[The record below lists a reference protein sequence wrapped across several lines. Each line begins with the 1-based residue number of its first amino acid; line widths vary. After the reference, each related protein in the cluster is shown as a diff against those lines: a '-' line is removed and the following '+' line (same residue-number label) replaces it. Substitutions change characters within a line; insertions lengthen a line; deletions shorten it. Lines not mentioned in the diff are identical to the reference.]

1 MKKPGYFI
9 VMGFLFSA
17 SIHGGLFYYFLSMKN
32 NPAENRL
39 YPSSI
44 LVPVTILKKEK
55 PLEKPVVKKEK
66 TKPVIKKEKKPIRIT
81 KKPKSNPIPVSHTRA
96 LTEKPAKAENVKPVF
111 GVTKQTVM
119 NAKGAGMGVRIGN
132 TVMKEQEEAYTPP
145 EKVKEY
151 VSVPV
156 PIPVFELT
164 TMPVFKKKVKPEY
177 PEELKE
183 EEREGEVALSVTIDE
198 KGLVTEV
205 TVIRADHILFA
216 EAAVKAIKAS
226 IFEPATKNNKPVSTI
241 LDDLV
246 YTFVLDE

>member
-1 MKKPGYFI
+1 MKIPGYFI

-17 SIHGGLFYYFLSMKN
+17 SIHGGLIYYFLSMRN
-32 NPAENRL
+32 NPVENQF

-44 LVPVTILKKEK
+44 LVPVKILKKEN
-55 PLEKPVVKKEK
+55 PPEKPVLKEEKPKPVMKKETK
-66 TKPVIKKEKKPIRIT
+66 TV
-81 KKPKSNPIPVSHTRA
+81 PVSHRRN
-96 LTEKPAKAENVKPVF
+96 LSEKPSKAENVKPVF

-156 PIPVFELT
+156 PVPVPVFELT

-183 EEREGEVALSVTIDE
+183 EELEGEVALSITIDE
-198 KGLVTEV
+198 KGKVTEV

-226 IFEPATKNNKPVSTI
+226 IFEPATKNNEPVSTI

>member
-17 SIHGGLFYYFLSMKN
+17 SIHGGLFFYFFSMNN
-32 NPAENRL
+32 NPAKNQSYL
-39 YPSSI
+39 PSV
-44 LVPVTILKKEK
+44 LVPVKILKDEK
-55 PLEKPVVKKEK
+55 PMEKPEV
-66 TKPVIKKEKKPIRIT
+66 KKEKKPIRIT
-81 KKPKSNPIPVSHTRA
+81 KKIKSNPIPISHKQS
-96 LTEKPAKAENVKPVF
+96 LSEKLIKSENVKPVF

-151 VSVPV
+151 TAVTV
-156 PIPVFELT
+156 PVFELT

-183 EEREGEVALSVTIDE
+183 EELEGEVALSVTINE

-246 YTFVLDE
+246 YAFVLDK

>member
-17 SIHGGLFYYFLSMKN
+17 SIHGGLFYYFLSMNN
-32 NPAENRL
+32 NPVENRL
-39 YPSSI
+39 YPSSV
-44 LVPVTILKKEK
+44 LVPVKILKNEK
-55 PLEKPVVKKEK
+55 SLEKQEV
-66 TKPVIKKEKKPIRIT
+66 KKEKKPIRIT
-81 KKPKSNPIPVSHTRA
+81 KKIKKNPIPISHKQS
-96 LTEKPAKAENVKPVF
+96 LTEKPIKSENVKPVF

-119 NAKGAGMGVRIGN
+119 NAKVAGMGVRIGN
-132 TVMKEQEEAYTPP
+132 TLMKEQEEVYTPP
-145 EKVKEY
+145 EMVKEY
-151 VSVPV
+151 IAAAV
-156 PIPVFELT
+156 PVFELT

-183 EEREGEVALSVTIDE
+183 EEREGEVALSVTINE

-226 IFEPATKNNKPVSTI
+226 IFEPATKNNEPVSTI

-246 YTFVLDE
+246 YTFVLDK

>member
-32 NPAENRL
+32 NPVENQF

-44 LVPVTILKKEK
+44 LVPVKILKKV
-55 PLEKPVVKKEK
+55 PPPEKPVMKENK
-66 TKPVIKKEKKPIRIT
+66 QKPVMKKEKKT
-81 KKPKSNPIPVSHTRA
+81 IPVSHRRNIS
-96 LTEKPAKAENVKPVF
+96 EKPTKAENVKPVF

-119 NAKGAGMGVRIGN
+119 NEKGTGMGVRIGN
-132 TVMKEQEEAYTPP
+132 TVMKEQEVAYTPP
-145 EKVKEY
+145 ERVKEY
-151 VSVPV
+151 VSVPI
-156 PIPVFELT
+156 PTPVFELT
-164 TMPVFKKKVKPEY
+164 TMPVFKKKVKPGY

-198 KGLVTEV
+198 KGMVTKV

-246 YTFVLDE
+246 YTFVLDK